1 MFDAIALS
9 PVFSFDDSTQLPL
22 PFLQKMGCAS
32 EDYAALYEQ
41 AMIEMQQPDFRVTW
55 PLVTAWGSKP
65 DTPAV

>member
-1 MFDAIALS
+1 VRNFYEDARFGLQ
-9 PVFSFDDSTQLPL
+9 TLL

-41 AMIEMQQPDFRVTW
+41 ALIEMQQPDFRVTW

-65 DTPAV
+65 DTPAI